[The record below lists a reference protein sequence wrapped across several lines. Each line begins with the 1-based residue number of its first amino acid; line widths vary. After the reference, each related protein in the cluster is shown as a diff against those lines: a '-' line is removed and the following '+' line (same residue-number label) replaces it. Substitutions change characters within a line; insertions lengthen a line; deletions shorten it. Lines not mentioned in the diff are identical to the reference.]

1 MGRGP
6 ENEVSPEGSGSV
18 GSESL
23 GRRGSRRLLE
33 YRREEPDAERFR
45 LIFISDVIPPEL
57 RLPVELRSH
66 EGG

>member
-1 MGRGP
+1 
-6 ENEVSPEGSGSV
+6 VKA
-18 GSESL
+18 L
-23 GRRGSRRLLE
+23 GVE
-33 YRREEPDAERFR
+33 DPDAFWSTVVTNLDAGRFR